1 METKAISVNQIAE
14 MIKLDFLYE
23 LGKEII
29 GQSGIE
35 LLPDIPDNEQHN
47 KVIIQFAAAK
57 ALDTLGIPANAFDHI
72 FKKKAIETLEKNMLR
87 DLRDLNNE
95 AAKEAMIE
103 GDIDTMMKHLLN
115 VSSLTDVLEK

>member
-1 METKAISVNQIAE
+1 METKAISVNEIAE

-29 GQSGIE
+29 GQSDIE
-35 LLPDIPDNEQHN
+35 LLPDIPDNKQRN
-47 KVIIQFAAAK
+47 RVIIQFAAAK
-57 ALDTLGIPANAFDHI
+57 ALDTLGIPANAFDYI

-87 DLRDLNNE
+87 DLRELNNE
-95 AAKEAMIE
+95 AAKEAMLE